1 VRNALGHP
9 TALGC
14 NQRRSRDEAAAG
26 ALHCSGVD
34 PRRRRLTVPTT
45 RAQEP
50 QLGGAR
56 DTSSAAT
63 ATGRSPDTDDADRR
77 VGPIIVEITR
87 PRGFDWGSAAIG
99 VAAGIALAVISLAGA
114 AALVPQLRTRAR

>member
-1 VRNALGHP
+1 MSAHRPADDRRLSPCETLSATRPHSAATREGVVMRPRLARC
-9 TALGC
+9 TAVAAIL
-14 NQRRSRDEAAAG
+14 AAA
-26 ALHCSGVD
+26 A
-34 PRRRRLTVPTT
+34 LTVPTT

-77 VGPIIVEITR
+77 VGPIIVETR
-87 PRGFDWGSAAIG
+87 GRGAST
-99 VAAGIALAVISLAGA
+99 GA
-114 AALVPQLRTRAR
+114 RPQS